1 MRPGAAEWDNLLPM
15 RIPSRGYQ
23 ALGAGIVAGAVTAR
37 YIAKWRRRRSRRVGD
52 QREAGQPSGRYFIGV
67 DLTDLNAASRRPCEV
82 AVIDPALRCSFHRWD
97 YDEEGAS
104 IVPEAA
110 LGKPFVMAVGGPQ
123 GLAADANARVSEGL
137 VNASPRSTYQ
147 LPTDDRPCA
156 GFMTG
161 SAKLFY
167 KLATGGSRFRL
178 LGLNDIPS
186 DEANLIEVFPCA
198 AWREL
203 ADDPLSPNRSVKGRR
218 RRADL
223 LQAQG
228 VILPSELPTDDQLDA
243 AIAAWLAHCFDNDV
257 VKLEGDAPTI
267 DREAGVIRGGYIV
280 QPRVPAA
287 APP

>member
-1 MRPGAAEWDNLLPM
+1 M
-15 RIPSRGYQ
+15 RIPSRRYQ

-37 YIAKWRRRRSRRVGD
+37 YVAKWRRRRSRRVGD
-52 QREAGQPSGRYFIGV
+52 QRETGQPPGRYFIGV
-67 DLTDLNAASRRPCEV
+67 DLIDPNAANRRPCEV
-82 AVIDPALRCSFHRWD
+82 AVIDPAMRCSFSQWE

-110 LGKPFVMAVGGPQ
+110 LGKSFVMAVGGPQ
-123 GLAADANARVSEGL
+123 GLAADAGATARVSERL
-137 VNASPRSTYQ
+137 VNASPRSAYQ
-147 LPTDDRPCA
+147 PPSDDRPCA

-178 LGLNDIPS
+178 LGLNDLPAH
-186 DEANLIEVFPCA
+186 EANLIEVFPCA

-203 ADDPLSPNRSVKGRR
+203 AGETLPPKRSVEGRR

-228 VILPSELPTDDQLDA
+228 VILPAELPTDDQLDA
-243 AIAAWLAHCFDNDV
+243 AIAAWLAHCFDNDA
-257 VKLEGDAPTI
+257 VKMEGDAPTL
-267 DREAGVIRGGYIV
+267 DRKAGVIREGYIV
-280 QPRVPAA
+280 QPRVLEPAA
-287 APP
+287 SA

>member
-1 MRPGAAEWDNLLPM
+1 MG
-15 RIPSRGYQ
+15 IPSRRYQ

-37 YIAKWRRRRSRRVGD
+37 YVAKWRRRRSRRVGD
-52 QREAGQPSGRYFIGV
+52 QREAGEPSGRYFIGV
-67 DLTDLNAASRRPCEV
+67 DLTDPNAANRRPCEV

-110 LGKPFVMAVGGPQ
+110 LGKSFVMAVGGPQ
-123 GLAADANARVSEGL
+123 GLAADADATARVSERL

-178 LGLNDIPS
+178 LGLNDVPAH
-186 DEANLIEVFPCA
+186 EANLIEVFPCA

-203 ADDPLSPNRSVKGRR
+203 ADESLPPKRSADGRR

-243 AIAAWLAHCFDNDV
+243 AIAAWLAHCFDNDA

-267 DREAGVIRGGYIV
+267 DREAGVIREGYIV

-287 APP
+287 APA

>member
-1 MRPGAAEWDNLLPM
+1 MHL
-15 RIPSRGYQ
+15 PSRRYQ

-52 QREAGQPSGRYFIGV
+52 QREGGQPSGRYFIGL
-67 DLTDLNAASRRPCEV
+67 DLTDPSAANRRPCEA
-82 AVIDPALRCSFHRWD
+82 AVIDPAMRCSFHQWD

-123 GLAADANARVSEGL
+123 GLAADAGATARVSERL

-147 LPTDDRPCA
+147 LPADDRPCA

-161 SAKLFY
+161 SARLFY

-178 LGLNDIPS
+178 LGLNDIPAHG
-186 DEANLIEVFPCA
+186 ANLIEVFPCA

-203 ADDPLSPNRSVKGRR
+203 ADESLPPKRSVEGRR

-228 VILPSELPTDDQLDA
+228 VILPSDLPTEDQLDA
-243 AIAAWLAHCFDNDV
+243 AVAAWLAHCFDNDA
-257 VKLEGDAPTI
+257 VKVEGDAPMI
-267 DREAGVIRGGYIV
+267 DREAGVIREGYIV
-280 QPRVPAA
+280 QPRVLEPASFA
-287 APP
+287 